1 MVGLYGEGKWC
12 WVARDWNA
20 RYGETFDMRRSSKQ
34 CRERWIHHL
43 RPDINK
49 KASGPGFMKV
59 YCILSCFLHCQ
70 PALLLILFTSGLAH
84 SLLSVPLVFPAD
96 PLVCFLAQQS
106 WCEEEERLLVLTH
119 QEVGNKWSEI
129 ARRLPGR

>member
-1 MVGLYGEGKWC
+1 MPRALDPPPQAGHQQEGEWRWFYESILYL
-12 WVARDWNA
+12 VR
-20 RYGETFDMRRSSKQ
+20 
-34 CRERWIHHL
+34 
-43 RPDINK
+43 
-49 KASGPGFMKV
+49 
-59 YCILSCFLHCQ
+59 LSCLLHCQ
-70 PALLLILFTSGLAH
+70 PASLLILFTSGLAH
-84 SLLSVPLVFPAD
+84 SLLSAPLVFPVD